1 MRWILITTLAL
12 TGCTANLPPTI
23 RTATSAETRAV
34 GAVLAAWGASGREV
48 PACPVL
54 DDVRIYTG
62 PQADVASWCARDGAE
77 WLDAC
82 GWTAQRHPF
91 DRTGVATIYVRE
103 DVSHERHL
111 RLVQHEAAHLLR
123 GCAWVESGRDPDVLR
138 RGSTDDCSIR
148 HPRDPG
154 HCDAEVW
161 GPILRD
167 AARRLEGPR

>member
-1 MRWILITTLAL
+1 MRWVLIATLAL
-12 TGCTANLPPTI
+12 TGCANLPDTLHP
-23 RTATSAETRAV
+23 ATSAETRAV
-34 GAVLAAWGASGREV
+34 GAVLAAWGASRREV

-91 DRTGVATIYVRE
+91 DRTGVATIYVR
-103 DVSHERHL
+103 
-111 RLVQHEAAHLLR
+111 A
-123 GCAWVESGRDPDVLR
+123 
-138 RGSTDDCSIR
+138 
-148 HPRDPG
+148 PG
-154 HCDAEVW
+154 HCDVEVW